1 MRKNF
6 CGILSF
12 RVWIFFTFLLSVT
25 NTAQSLGALAWFFLA
40 FFVCKSGKQ
49 LLCCTIY
56 LSRLIGFKL
65 FHFVC
70 PRLFTQTRVLVSL
83 REEFWGCSY
92 LVKWGRTFVY
102 DVSPRIDCF
111 KLFQLLVSIANKKY
125 RLYFYL
131 KSLIANATGR
141 MWESG
146 NMKLD
151 THTFWIIPKQPS
163 KLKFLL
169 GRHLATNSFGL
180 GELLYKSSRH
190 LQNFRHQGD

>member
-1 MRKNF
+1 M
-6 CGILSF
+6 
-12 RVWIFFTFLLSVT
+12 
-25 NTAQSLGALAWFFLA
+25 
-40 FFVCKSGKQ
+40 
-49 LLCCTIY
+49 Y

-92 LVKWGRTFVY
+92 LVKWERTFVY
-102 DVSPRIDCF
+102 DVSPRINGF
-111 KLFQLLVSIANKKY
+111 KLIQLLVSIANKKY

-131 KSLIANATGR
+131 KSLIANTTGR

-151 THTFWIIPKQPS
+151 THTF
-163 KLKFLL
+163 
-169 GRHLATNSFGL
+169 
-180 GELLYKSSRH
+180 
-190 LQNFRHQGD
+190 